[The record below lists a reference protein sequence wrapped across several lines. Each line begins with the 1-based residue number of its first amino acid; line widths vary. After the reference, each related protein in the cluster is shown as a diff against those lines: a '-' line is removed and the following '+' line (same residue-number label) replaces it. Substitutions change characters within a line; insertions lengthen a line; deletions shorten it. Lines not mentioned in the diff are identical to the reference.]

1 MRGLKTVVVLAVVAV
16 MAVALVPSDGSE
28 GSAAVTNGSA
38 WYCYGDNPTLIFPE
52 YEEGIDVNWA
62 VSDQDGNTIGYTNP
76 AGDDSRISVDLTG
89 HDRVTV
95 TQTVSAGN
103 ARDSITVD
111 LIPLHIPSGTSYAVT
126 FHDGSFSDTQYIDNR
141 TVIEAGKNHVII
153 PMIERD
159 GYELVGWFLEDG
171 TTEFDATQPI
181 EGDTH
186 VYAKWKYTGVSGGSS
201 DTELVGGIHTV
212 TFNTTVGLECIPG
225 EPGVN
230 SIMFTV
236 NVIGGYHLEGP
247 VSVSSTSGSITQVA
261 DGQYLLTGIDR
272 DIIVSVTGDVVQDFY
287 DNNPGDV
294 TFVTGNDNM
303 LLVILLII
311 AALICVC
318 LAVYIMKTR
327 GSRA

>member
-1 MRGLKTVVVLAVVAV
+1 MRGLKTAVAV
-16 MAVALVPSDGSE
+16 MIVVALAVALVPSDGSE
-28 GSAAVTNGSA
+28 GSVTVTDDST
-38 WYCYGDNPTLIFPE
+38 WYCYGDNPTFRFPDPTE
-52 YEEGIDVNWA
+52 DMEITWEVVDDTGADITPDDQRDESSIRVNLA
-62 VSDQDGNTIGYTNP
+62 GY
-76 AGDDSRISVDLTG
+76 
-89 HDRVTV
+89 DRV
-95 TQTVSAGN
+95 
-103 ARDSITVD
+103 SITQYVSNGVD
-111 LIPLHIPSGTSYAVT
+111 GDSMTIHVIPLHIPVGTYYTVT
-126 FHDGSFSDTQYIDNR
+126 FHDGGFIDRQFIDNT
-141 TVIEAGKNHVII
+141 TVIKAGDSHVIL

-171 TTEFDATQPI
+171 TTQFDATQPI

-287 DNNPGDV
+287 DDNPGDV

-318 LAVYIMKTR
+318 LALYIMKTR

>member
-52 YEEGIDVNWA
+52 YEEGIDVNWT

-186 VYAKWKYTGVSGGSS
+186 VYAKWKSTGA
-201 DTELVGGIHTV
+201 
-212 TFNTTVGLECIPG
+212 TVGLECIPG

-287 DNNPGDV
+287 DDNPGDV